1 MNTVSG
7 KYTLAT
13 AGLTVALAM
22 VATTTGLQA
31 QRQSPGPG
39 ARGAPRSGA
48 VERAIRLADE
58 LELTADQQAQLEAI
72 RVELLEQR
80 TAQTTAM
87 LALRSEVAAGIR
99 EPEAV
104 GEVMAE
110 RLQAAR
116 AAGES
121 VRDRVG
127 EILTDEQEEELQR
140 MNRRAMWRQR
150 GMRGRSRVEGQRGWR
165 GERGFDRSRGRG
177 GQRGRG
183 R

>member
-1 MNTVSG
+1 MNTLSG

-13 AGLTVALAM
+13 SGLTLALAM
-22 VATTTGLQA
+22 VASTTGLQA
-31 QRQSPGPG
+31 QRQG
-39 ARGAPRSGA
+39 AGGRPAVAGAA
-48 VERAIRLADE
+48 VERTIRLADE
-58 LELTADQQAQLEAI
+58 LELTAEQRTRLEAI
-72 RVELLEQR
+72 RLELLEQR
-80 TAQTTAM
+80 IEQTTAM

-104 GEVMAE
+104 RGVMAE
-110 RLQAAR
+110 RLRAAR

-127 EILTDEQEEELQR
+127 EILTDEQQQELR
-140 MNRRAMWRQR
+140 SMSRRAMWRQR
-150 GMRGRSRVEGQRGWR
+150 GMRGRSRVEGQWGWR
-165 GERGFDRSRGRG
+165 GGRGFDRDRGRG

>member
-31 QRQSPGPG
+31 QRQGPAG
-39 ARGAPRSGA
+39 RGAVGSGA
-48 VERAIRLADE
+48 VERAIRLAEE
-58 LELTADQQAQLEAI
+58 LELTADQRTQLEAI
-72 RVELLEQR
+72 RVEMLEQR

-104 GEVMAE
+104 RAVLAD
-110 RLQAAR
+110 RVSAAR
-116 AAGES
+116 GTGES
-121 VRDRVG
+121 VRDRLG
-127 EILTDEQEEELQR
+127 EVLTDEQQEEFRR
-140 MNRRAMWRQR
+140 MNRRAMWRLR
-150 GMRGRSRVEGQRGWR
+150 GVRERSQIRGQPGWR
-165 GERGFDRSRGRG
+165 GGRSFDRGRG
-177 GQRGRG
+177 RGEQRGRG